1 LTRKKVVVLTNI
13 ISPYVI
19 PRFNKVAEA
28 EVFDFDV
35 FFMAETESNR
45 LWKVYKEKIKFNYIK
60 LKGFHFFLG
69 RQRPIHLNFGIT
81 SHLLKM
87 KYDLL
92 VIGPYYQPAALQALF
107 LSKLLKTKTMLWI
120 DGSIY
125 YKKQENWLLKKLK
138 RLIIRNYSSFIVS
151 GKAAFNY
158 IEDLGGDS
166 QRIFVAPFPAEHDY
180 FHKEFLRLRPYK
192 QEIKTKKNYPPIV
205 ILYSGRFIPI
215 KGVLIL
221 LQAYAK
227 LQRQIKDIGLVLL
240 GNGPEREK
248 YESYCQTN
256 RIDNIYFEGFVQKDG
271 LPEFYT
277 AADIF
282 VLPSLS
288 DSWGLVINEAM
299 AFGLP
304 VISTDAAGATYDLV
318 KDGVN
323 GFVISA
329 GDADSLYAALKR
341 LCEEPKL
348 RIKMGQESLKI
359 IENYT
364 PEKWAKAFI
373 NAVKS
378 MLRI

>member
-1 LTRKKVVVLTNI
+1 MTRKKVALLTNI
-13 ISPYVI
+13 ISPYMI
-19 PRFNKVAEA
+19 PRLNSVANA
-28 EVFDFDV
+28 ELFDFDV

-45 LWKVYKEKIKFNYIK
+45 LWNVYKGKIKFNYRV
-60 LKGFHFFLG
+60 LKGFQFALG
-69 RQRPIHLNFGIT
+69 EERIIHVNFGLA
-81 SHLLKM
+81 SRLLKRR
-87 KYDLL
+87 YDLL

-107 LSKLLKTKTMLWI
+107 LSKLLKTETMLGI
-120 DGSIY
+120 DGSFY
-125 YKKQENWLLKKLK
+125 YKKHEKWLLKEMK
-138 RLIIRNYSSFIVS
+138 RLIIRSCSGFLVT

-158 IEDLGGDS
+158 VEDLGAEPG
-166 QRIFVAPFPAEHDY
+166 RIFVAPLPAEHDY
-180 FHKEFLRLRPYK
+180 FHKAFLRLKPYK
-192 QEIKTKKNYPPIV
+192 KEIKRKKGYPPII

-227 LQRQIKDIGLVLL
+227 LQKQMKDIGLVLL
-240 GNGPEREK
+240 GNGPKRQK
-248 YESYCQTN
+248 YENYCKTN
-256 RIDNIYFEGFVQKDG
+256 RIDNVYFEGFVQKEG
-271 LPEFYT
+271 LPEYYT

-282 VLPSLS
+282 VLPTLS
-288 DSWGLVINEAM
+288 DCWGLVINEAM

-304 VISTDAAGATYDLV
+304 IISTDAAGATYDLV
-318 KDGVN
+318 KDGIN

-329 GDADSLYAALKR
+329 GDADSLYAVLKR

-364 PEKWAKAFI
+364 PEKWAEAFI